1 MIKLYE
7 LINRTGL
14 EDANVKIVYHAAYS
28 KNITLYKGPLSG
40 AENAIVFDTENKL
53 AIAAEDEY
61 AKYEDLKVMSINIK
75 YGEVNIEV
83 F

>member
-7 LINRTGL
+7 LINRTSP
-14 EDANVKIVYHAAYS
+14 EDANVKIVYNAAYS
-28 KNITLYKGPLSG
+28 KNITLYRGPLGG

-53 AIAAEDEY
+53 AIVAENEY
-61 AKYEDLKVMSINIK
+61 AKYEDLKVMCINIK
-75 YGEVNIEV
+75 YGEMNIEV